1 MENTVI
7 TKIKNIINIRKE
19 YVKSNFP
26 LESRLETIKEI
37 TLLQM
42 IVDEYLEEDR
52 DYINLNDFIGYKR
65 NRVNEQADL
74 YKRVRKT

>member
-42 IVDEYLEEDR
+42 IVDEYMEEDK
-52 DYINLNDFIGYKR
+52 DYIMFYP
-65 NRVNEQADL
+65 ESSC
-74 YKRVRKT
+74 

>member
-37 TLLQM
+37 RLLQM
-42 IVDEYLEEDR
+42 IVDEYMEEGK
-52 DYINLNDFIGYKR
+52 DYIDLNDFKGYKR
-65 NRVNEQADL
+65 GWEGQTHL
-74 YKRVRKT
+74 YRRVRKT

>member
-7 TKIKNIINIRKE
+7 TKIKNIIKIRKE

-52 DYINLNDFIGYKR
+52 DYIDINDFQGYRTGHK
-65 NRVNEQADL
+65 APIHL
-74 YKRVRKT
+74 YRRVRKT

>member
-37 TLLQM
+37 RLLQM
-42 IVDEYLEEDR
+42 IVDEYMEEDK
-52 DYINLNDFIGYKR
+52 DYIDLNDFQGYKKHHHLPTH
-65 NRVNEQADL
+65 L
-74 YKRVRKT
+74 YSRVRKT